1 MKKLI
6 IVACAIA
13 AVLMHAHG
21 SELVTCAEKH
31 VALSEY
37 GEYANACVNV
47 FTNASPLMN
56 EAYDMFFKPTAT
68 TNLVIAYEIVESR
81 MEPCACPDGYVGCL
95 AQHYRR
101 VTDTRY
107 ERAVAAMPET
117 YVLQSADTEVMLKW
131 MARRDSNDVA
141 AVSLPCDAEH
151 PVGFIDLRAIREMTR
166 DAKAQKACAY
176 EILPSRP

>member
-6 IVACAIA
+6 IVACVAIMA
-13 AVLMHAHG
+13 AFVN
-21 SELVTCAEKH
+21 SQ
-31 VALSEY
+31 EY
-37 GEYANACVNV
+37 LTLTGTVV
-47 FTNASPLMN
+47 TNASPAIC
-56 EAYDMFFKPTAT
+56 EAYMDAVFSPTAV

-95 AQHYRR
+95 VQHYRR

-107 ERAVAAMPET
+107 ERAVASMPEI
-117 YVLQSADTEVMLKW
+117 YVLQGGESAVMLNW

-151 PVGFIDLRAIREMTR
+151 PVGFIDLRVVRELGR
-166 DAKAQKACAY
+166 IEKANGKCTHGTM
-176 EILPSRP
+176 PSSP